1 MRSTWRYSVIRA
13 VVLGAALLA
22 GFGCGRPAPKTFAV
36 EGRVVLP
43 GVDPRQL
50 AGGRVEVVLPGDRT
64 VQAAGEI
71 GEDGRF
77 SLQTIHAGK
86 PLVGAP
92 RGEYQARIVLSDED
106 RGDRLRRGLPVAR
119 RFSNFKTSGLS
130 VRVPPEGDVTLAV
143 ARK

>member
-1 MRSTWRYSVIRA
+1 MRTIWRYSVFRV
-13 VVLGAALLA
+13 VVLGVALLG

-36 EGRVVLP
+36 EGRVILP
-43 GVDPRQL
+43 GVDLRQL
-50 AGGRVEVVLPGDRT
+50 AGGRVEVTLPSDRR

-77 SLQTIHAGK
+77 SLKTIHAGQ
-86 PLVGAP
+86 PLIGAP
-92 RGEYQARIVLSDED
+92 QGEYQARIVLSDED
-106 RGDRLRRGLPVAR
+106 RGNRLRRGLPVAR

-130 VRVPPEGDVTLAV
+130 VRIPPEGDVTLAV